1 MKRINEYVET
11 AKSLKERQEAMSNR
25 EAQSIREAEE
35 NRNNFIK
42 KYHSIR
48 ENREARERMHGVLME
63 EARNNAL
70 STAIKGI
77 YIGALEAGTLTDN
90 GIFLAETMVDNWIK
104 ERGGASK
111 ILSEISNNT
120 YFLARL
126 TQIVEDAAKEE
137 VDKIEKDVD
146 EEDVDEKKEDSK
158 SEDKDDSKKEKDD
171 KSEDKKDEDSK
182 SEDDSKEDKDK
193 EEEDKSEDDTKDD
206 DSDKEEDPSDDPLN
220 YTGDDDEDEEESD
233 DDTEED
239 DNSVVIV
246 DNDEDEEESLE
257 DDDENKDKVFED
269 LDKEEDVQKAVELIR
284 KRVADAEETFIKNN
298 AEDKKKIDDLLGKIS
313 DNVKTVED
321 MGDENSTESKI
332 AKESATMNNR
342 KIKDITENRPL
353 TVFEKMTRELGSSIV
368 RNVSVREQYLDENGS
383 LDSGSVVES
392 ARVMYGFLETL
403 NTLKLE
409 KVDEKYIAK
418 VLEEIR

>member
-137 VDKIEKDVD
+137 VDKIEKDAD

-158 SEDKDDSKKEKDD
+158 SEDKDDSEKEKEDTSEEKKNKD
-171 KSEDKKDEDSK
+171 SKSENDSDEDKKDE
-182 SEDDSKEDKDK
+182 SENNTNNDDSN
-193 EEEDKSEDDTKDD
+193 
-206 DSDKEEDPSDDPLN
+206 EDPSDDPLN

-246 DNDEDEEESLE
+246 DDDEDEEESLE

-353 TVFEKMTRELGSSIV
+353 TIFEKMTRELGSSIV
-368 RNVSVREQYLDENGS
+368 RNVSIREQYLDENGS
-383 LDSGSVVES
+383 LDSGSIVES

-409 KVDEKYIAK
+409 KVDEKYITK

>member
-42 KYHSIR
+42 KYHSIK

-137 VDKIEKDVD
+137 VDKIEKDAD

-158 SEDKDDSKKEKDD
+158 SEDKDDSEKEKEDTSEEKKD
-171 KSEDKKDEDSK
+171 KDSKSENDSDEDKKDESENNTNNNDSN
-182 SEDDSKEDKDK
+182 
-193 EEEDKSEDDTKDD
+193 
-206 DSDKEEDPSDDPLN
+206 EDPSDDPLN

-246 DNDEDEEESLE
+246 DDDEDEEESLE

-321 MGDENSTESKI
+321 MGDEDSTESKI

-353 TVFEKMTRELGSSIV
+353 TIFEKMTRELGSSIV

>member
-137 VDKIEKDVD
+137 VDKIEKDAD

-158 SEDKDDSKKEKDD
+158 SEDKDDSEKEKEDTSEEKKD
-171 KSEDKKDEDSK
+171 KDSKSENDSDEDKKDE
-182 SEDDSKEDKDK
+182 SENNTNNDDSN
-193 EEEDKSEDDTKDD
+193 
-206 DSDKEEDPSDDPLN
+206 EDPSDDPLN

-246 DNDEDEEESLE
+246 DDDEDEEESLE

-353 TVFEKMTRELGSSIV
+353 TIFEKMTRELGSSIV
-368 RNVSVREQYLDENGS
+368 RNVSIREQYLDENGS

>member
-137 VDKIEKDVD
+137 VDKIEKDAD

-158 SEDKDDSKKEKDD
+158 SEDKDDSEKEKEDTSEEKKD
-171 KSEDKKDEDSK
+171 KDSKSENDSDEDKKDE
-182 SEDDSKEDKDK
+182 SENNTNNDDSN
-193 EEEDKSEDDTKDD
+193 
-206 DSDKEEDPSDDPLN
+206 EDPSDDPLN

-246 DNDEDEEESLE
+246 DDDEDEEESLE

-321 MGDENSTESKI
+321 MGDEDSTESKI

-353 TVFEKMTRELGSSIV
+353 TIFEKMTRELGSSIV
-368 RNVSVREQYLDENGS
+368 RNVSIREQYLDENGS

>member
-11 AKSLKERQEAMSNR
+11 AKSLKERQESMSNR

-137 VDKIEKDVD
+137 VDKIEKDAD

-158 SEDKDDSKKEKDD
+158 SEDKDDSEKEKEDTSEEKKD
-171 KSEDKKDEDSK
+171 KDSKSENDSDEDKKDE
-182 SEDDSKEDKDK
+182 SENNTNNDDSN
-193 EEEDKSEDDTKDD
+193 
-206 DSDKEEDPSDDPLN
+206 EDPSDDPLN

-246 DNDEDEEESLE
+246 DDDEDEEESLE

-321 MGDENSTESKI
+321 MGDEDSTESKI

-353 TVFEKMTRELGSSIV
+353 TIFEKMTRELGSSIV
-368 RNVSVREQYLDENGS
+368 RNVSIREQYLDENGS

>member
-137 VDKIEKDVD
+137 VDKIEKDAD

-158 SEDKDDSKKEKDD
+158 SEDKDDSEKEKEDTSEEKKD
-171 KSEDKKDEDSK
+171 KDSKSENDSDEDKKDE
-182 SEDDSKEDKDK
+182 SENNTNNDDSN
-193 EEEDKSEDDTKDD
+193 
-206 DSDKEEDPSDDPLN
+206 EDPSDDPLN

-246 DNDEDEEESLE
+246 DDDEDEEESLE

>member
-137 VDKIEKDVD
+137 VDKIEKDAD

-158 SEDKDDSKKEKDD
+158 SEDKDDSEKEKEDTSEEKKD
-171 KSEDKKDEDSK
+171 KDSKSENDSDEDKKDE
-182 SEDDSKEDKDK
+182 SENNTNNDDSN
-193 EEEDKSEDDTKDD
+193 
-206 DSDKEEDPSDDPLN
+206 EDPSDDPLN

-246 DNDEDEEESLE
+246 DDDEDEEESLE

-321 MGDENSTESKI
+321 MGDEDSTESKI

-353 TVFEKMTRELGSSIV
+353 TIFEKMTRELGSSIV

>member
-137 VDKIEKDVD
+137 VDKIEKDAD

-158 SEDKDDSKKEKDD
+158 SEDKDDSEKEKEDTSEEKKD
-171 KSEDKKDEDSK
+171 KDSKSENDSDEDKKDE
-182 SEDDSKEDKDK
+182 SENNTNNDDSN
-193 EEEDKSEDDTKDD
+193 
-206 DSDKEEDPSDDPLN
+206 EDPSDDPLN

-246 DNDEDEEESLE
+246 DDDEDEEESLE

-353 TVFEKMTRELGSSIV
+353 TIFEKMTRELGSSIV
-368 RNVSVREQYLDENGS
+368 RNVSIREQYLDENGS

-403 NTLKLE
+403 NTLK
-409 KVDEKYIAK
+409 
-418 VLEEIR
+418 

>member
-35 NRNNFIK
+35 NRNKFIK

-137 VDKIEKDVD
+137 VDKIEKDAD

-158 SEDKDDSKKEKDD
+158 SEDKDDSEKEKEDTSEEKKD
-171 KSEDKKDEDSK
+171 KDSKSENDSDEDKKDE
-182 SEDDSKEDKDK
+182 SENNTNNDDSNEDK
-193 EEEDKSEDDTKDD
+193 
-206 DSDKEEDPSDDPLN
+206 SDDPLN

-246 DNDEDEEESLE
+246 DDDEDEEESLE

-321 MGDENSTESKI
+321 MGDEDSTESKI

-353 TVFEKMTRELGSSIV
+353 TIFEKMTRELGSSIV
-368 RNVSVREQYLDENGS
+368 RNVSIREQYLDENGS

>member
-25 EAQSIREAEE
+25 EDQSIREAEE

-137 VDKIEKDVD
+137 VDKIEKDAD

-158 SEDKDDSKKEKDD
+158 SEDKDDSEKEKEDTSEEKKD
-171 KSEDKKDEDSK
+171 KDSKSENDSDEDKKDE
-182 SEDDSKEDKDK
+182 SENNTNNDDSN
-193 EEEDKSEDDTKDD
+193 
-206 DSDKEEDPSDDPLN
+206 EDPSDDPLN

-246 DNDEDEEESLE
+246 DDDEDEEESLE

-368 RNVSVREQYLDENGS
+368 RNVSIREQYLDENGS

>member
-35 NRNNFIK
+35 NRNKFIK

-137 VDKIEKDVD
+137 VDKIEKDAD

-158 SEDKDDSKKEKDD
+158 SEDKDDSEKEKEDTSEEKKD
-171 KSEDKKDEDSK
+171 KDSKSENDSDEDKKDE
-182 SEDDSKEDKDK
+182 SENNTNNDDSN
-193 EEEDKSEDDTKDD
+193 
-206 DSDKEEDPSDDPLN
+206 EDPSDDPLN

-246 DNDEDEEESLE
+246 DDDEDEEESLE

-321 MGDENSTESKI
+321 MGDEDSTESKI

-353 TVFEKMTRELGSSIV
+353 TIFEKMTRELGSSIV
-368 RNVSVREQYLDENGS
+368 RNVSIREQYLDENGS

>member
-11 AKSLKERQEAMSNR
+11 AKSLKERQEAMANR
-25 EAQSIREAEE
+25 EAQSIREAEA
-35 NRNNFIK
+35 NRNNFVK

-77 YIGALEAGTLTDN
+77 YIGALEAATLTDN
-90 GIFLAETMVDNWIK
+90 GIFLAEAMVDNWIK

-111 ILSEISNNT
+111 ILSERANDT

-137 VDKIEKDVD
+137 VDEIEKDAD
-146 EEDVDEKKEDSK
+146 EDDEKEESKSEDKKEDSK
-158 SEDKDDSKKEKDD
+158 EEKED
-171 KSEDKKDEDSK
+171 KSEDKKDEESK
-182 SEDDSKEDKDK
+182 DKEDSKEDDK
-193 EEEDKSEDDTKDD
+193 EEEKDP
-206 DSDKEEDPSDDPLN
+206 EDDPLN
-220 YTGDDDEDEEESD
+220 YTGDDEDDSEDEVEEDEDSD
-233 DDTEED
+233 DVVIDDEED
-239 DNSVVIV
+239 EIDDTS
-246 DNDEDEEESLE
+246 EE
-257 DDDENKDKVFED
+257 DDENKDKVFED

-298 AEDKKKIDDLLGKIS
+298 AEDKKKIDELLGKIS

-321 MGDENSTESKI
+321 MGDDESTESKI
-332 AKESATMNNR
+332 AKESAVVNNR

-353 TVFEKMTRELGSSIV
+353 TIFEKMTRQLGSSIV
-368 RNVSVREQYLDENGS
+368 KNMSLREQYLDENGS
-383 LDSGSVVES
+383 LDSASVVES

-409 KVDEKYIAK
+409 KVDESYIAK
-418 VLEEIR
+418 VLEEMK

>member
-158 SEDKDDSKKEKDD
+158 SEDKDDSEKEKEDTSEEKKD
-171 KSEDKKDEDSK
+171 KDSKSENDSDEDKKDE
-182 SEDDSKEDKDK
+182 SENNTNNDDSN
-193 EEEDKSEDDTKDD
+193 
-206 DSDKEEDPSDDPLN
+206 EDPSDDPLN

-246 DNDEDEEESLE
+246 DDDEDEEESLE

-321 MGDENSTESKI
+321 MGDEDSTESKI

-368 RNVSVREQYLDENGS
+368 RNVSIREQYLDENGS

>member
-35 NRNNFIK
+35 NRNKFIK

-137 VDKIEKDVD
+137 VDKIEKDAD

-158 SEDKDDSKKEKDD
+158 SEDKDDSEKEKEDTSEEKKD
-171 KSEDKKDEDSK
+171 KDSKSENDSDEDKKDE
-182 SEDDSKEDKDK
+182 SENNTNNDDSN
-193 EEEDKSEDDTKDD
+193 
-206 DSDKEEDPSDDPLN
+206 EDPSDDPLN

-246 DNDEDEEESLE
+246 DDDEDEEESLE

-353 TVFEKMTRELGSSIV
+353 TIFEKMTRELGSSIV
-368 RNVSVREQYLDENGS
+368 RNVSIREQYLDENGS

>member
-11 AKSLKERQEAMSNR
+11 AKSLKERQEAMANR

-48 ENREARERMHGVLME
+48 ENREARERMHGMLME

-137 VDKIEKDVD
+137 VDEIEKDAD
-146 EEDVDEKKEDSK
+146 EEDADEKKKDSK
-158 SEDKDDSKKEKDD
+158 SEDKDDSEKEKEDTSEEKKD
-171 KSEDKKDEDSK
+171 KDSKSENDSDEDKKDE
-182 SEDDSKEDKDK
+182 SENNTNNDDSN
-193 EEEDKSEDDTKDD
+193 
-206 DSDKEEDPSDDPLN
+206 EDPSDDPLN

-246 DNDEDEEESLE
+246 DDDEDEEESLE

-321 MGDENSTESKI
+321 MGDEDSTESKI

-403 NTLKLE
+403 NTLQLE